1 MNEWIIITKLLWNR
15 IHKYLRYNN
24 FVGQQMKKIALYI
37 FRAWKKF
44 SWLQNA
50 QTKAPEPPRI
60 YKHVE
65 TFGVIRTKKIYRI
78 ANSSDA
84 NFPLG
89 SWNFGFLVFFLQI
102 INRQIKKQCNISCQ
116 FRRTDYWFADT
127 ESTSYFNS
135 IIKHKTVRKTAWQL
149 SLMHTFKCDRNGRL
163 SEGT

>member
-1 MNEWIIITKLLWNR
+1 MEKVFL
-15 IHKYLRYNN
+15 
-24 FVGQQMKKIALYI
+24 IAD
-37 FRAWKKF
+37 R
-44 SWLQNA
+44 SN
-50 QTKAPEPPRI
+50 QTPEPPRI

-65 TFGVIRTKKIYRI
+65 TFGVIRTKRSVYRI

-127 ESTSYFNS
+127 ESTPYFNS
-135 IIKHKTVRKTAWQL
+135 IIKHKTVRKKA
-149 SLMHTFKCDRNGRL
+149 
-163 SEGT
+163 

>member
-1 MNEWIIITKLLWNR
+1 MNESSSPNYYEIGYTNIYDITILLDSKWR
-15 IHKYLRYNN
+15 RSHFIY
-24 FVGQQMKKIALYI
+24 FVRGKSFLDCRTLKPKHLNHQGFINT
-37 FRAWKKF
+37 WKRLELLEQKR
-44 SWLQNA
+44 S
-50 QTKAPEPPRI
+50 
-60 YKHVE
+60 V
-65 TFGVIRTKKIYRI
+65 YRI
-78 ANSSDA
+78 TNSSDA

-127 ESTSYFNS
+127 KSTSYFNS